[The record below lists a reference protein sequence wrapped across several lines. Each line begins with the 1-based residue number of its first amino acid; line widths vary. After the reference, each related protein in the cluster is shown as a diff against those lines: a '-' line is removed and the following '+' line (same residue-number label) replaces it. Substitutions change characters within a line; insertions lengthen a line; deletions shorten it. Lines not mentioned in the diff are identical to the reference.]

1 VIVLIG
7 FMGAGKTT
15 VGRLLASRL
24 GLPFADTDVL
34 LEQRAGRPIREIFA
48 AAGEPGFRALEHQ
61 VTAERLAGPEAVL
74 ALGGGGVQHP
84 ATQRALGGH
93 HVVYLE
99 VGYAESMDRVGR
111 DELRPMLGNPGLEEI
126 FRQRLAGYRA
136 VAAHTVSTDGRPPDA
151 VCQAILDRLPQVTDI
166 RG

>member
-1 VIVLIG
+1 MIVLIG

-24 GLPFADTDVL
+24 GLPFADTDDVI
-34 LEQRAGRPIREIFA
+34 EQRAGRPIREIFA

-61 VTAERLAGPEAVL
+61 VTAELLGGPEAVL
-74 ALGGGGVQHP
+74 ALGGGSVQHP
-84 ATQRALGGH
+84 ATRRALGGH

-99 VGYAESMDRVGR
+99 VGYTESMGRVGR
-111 DELRPMLGNPGLEEI
+111 DELRPMLADPRLDEI

-136 VAAHTVSTDGRPPDA
+136 VATHTVSTDGRPPGT
-151 VCQAILDRLPQVTDI
+151 VCQDIVDRLPQVTDL